1 MTTSNPLSPS
11 TIEKIT
17 GHLKRKRGSD
27 KPVHTYKVSVMGPSL
42 DKPHIQSVQAS
53 TPGEAL
59 DMVLRAAGCTDCTQ
73 YGVLHVSSTSPHR
86 GKQGAA

>member
-1 MTTSNPLSPS
+1 MTGSDL
-11 TIEKIT
+11 IEEVKSFA
-17 GHLKRKRGSD
+17 RKRRS
-27 KPVHTYKVSVMGPSL
+27 KTLHTYKVSVMGPSL

-73 YGVLHVSSTSPHR
+73 YGVLHLSTVVDST
-86 GKQGAA
+86 KGAA